1 MVLASKPT
9 NNKGRVAPSDLS
21 GRILK
26 KLISVLS
33 TYAPKKTSDFTS
45 DQMKSHSDKIP
56 KALVDFV
63 AMIIGLINGFYL
75 ESIYQTDGPGVIVMG
90 SSGVGELRPVIAD
103 ID

>member
-1 MVLASKPT
+1 MLVC
-9 NNKGRVAPSDLS
+9 
-21 GRILK
+21 
-26 KLISVLS
+26 VLS
-33 TYAPKKTSDFTS
+33 TYAPKKPSDFPS

-63 AMIIGLINGFYL
+63 AMIIGLINGFSL
-75 ESIYQTDGPGVIVMG
+75 ESIYQTDCPGVIVMG